1 LHDEYAAR
9 LTAAVGQVR
18 GMMAEIDLLNR
29 QLQDVRHELSGTRRV
44 ASRAESAFN
53 AGNLDERSYVD
64 LVGARLTKEQEIVT
78 IEQSL
83 LDQQVAIATLI
94 GADMPA
100 VALPRE
106 DVSR

>member
-1 LHDEYAAR
+1 VAGRAR
-9 LTAAVGQVR
+9 RPGWREVGWPPH
-18 GMMAEIDLLNR
+18 R
-29 QLQDVRHELSGTRRV
+29 QLQDGRRELAGTRRV
-44 ASRAESAFN
+44 ASQAEAAFN

-94 GADMPA
+94 GTGMPA
-100 VALPRE
+100 IALPQE
-106 DVSR
+106 DTMR